1 MKKWA
6 IGLDVGSVAVK
17 GVIYDGTSW
26 QSIIEPTGWAPKN
39 TARQVYENLLSKA
52 EILPGEAI
60 CTVGTGYGRV
70 NLDMADRVFSE
81 ITCHARGARLLFP
94 QTSGILDIG
103 GQDSK
108 AIALDADGRVKEFVL
123 NDKCAA
129 GTGRFLQL
137 VAQMLGLEVDKL
149 DLTGRDVQPIE
160 IASMCAVFAES
171 EIIGLLAQDVPK
183 ERIIA
188 GVLASIAR
196 RCSSMAARLGLS
208 GHVTF
213 CGGVAQNRLLSTYIQ
228 QETGWDL
235 QAPEDPQIVGALG
248 AAVLAHEMIK
258 ERGEA

>member
-17 GVIYDGTSW
+17 GVIYDGAIW
-26 QSIIEPTGWAPKN
+26 HSIIEPTGWAPKN
-39 TARQVYENLLSKA
+39 SARQVHKDLLRKV
-52 EILPGEAI
+52 EMPPGEPI

-70 NLDMADRVFSE
+70 NLDVADRVFSE

-94 QTSGILDIG
+94 HTSGILDIG

-108 AIALDADGRVKEFVL
+108 AIALDEAGRVKEFVL

-137 VAQMLGLEVDKL
+137 TAQMLGLEVDKL
-149 DLTGRDVQPIE
+149 DLFDRNIQPVE

-171 EIIGLLAQDVPK
+171 EIVGLLAQDVPQ

-188 GVLASIAR
+188 GVLAAIAR
-196 RCSSMAARLGLS
+196 RSSSMAARLGLT

-213 CGGVAQNRLLSTYIQ
+213 CGGVAKNRLLTKFIQ
-228 QETGWDL
+228 DETGWNL
-235 QAPEDPQIVGALG
+235 EAPEDPQIVGALG
-248 AAVLAHEMIK
+248 AAALAYEMNTK
-258 ERGEA
+258 RGDI